1 MGTVTFLKPSLRDPL
16 TVNVRS
22 QEHRTLLSLLT
33 QFKLFDDCTCG
44 KGRCGECA
52 VKVAP
57 VAHGTKSRPV
67 RLSAQEKTVLFN
79 AGKLTREQY
88 EADAVLASP
97 ALWRLACQYVVRYEE
112 ILVAV

>member
-1 MGTVTFLKPSLRDPL
+1 MGTVTFLKMSLRDPL

-22 QEHRTLLSLLT
+22 QEKRTLLSLLT
-33 QFKLFDDCTCG
+33 QLNLFDACTCG
-44 KGRCGECA
+44 QGRCGQCA
-52 VKVAP
+52 VKV
-57 VAHGTKSRPV
+57 VLNSHGHTPRPV
-67 RLSAQEKTVLFN
+67 RLSHQEKSVLFK

>member
-1 MGTVTFLKPSLRDPL
+1 MGTVTFLKTSLRDPL
-16 TVNVRS
+16 TVSVRS
-22 QEHRTLLSLLT
+22 QEKRTLLSLLT
-33 QFKLFDDCTCG
+33 QLKLFDECTCG
-44 KGRCGECA
+44 QGRCGECA

-57 VAHGTKSRPV
+57 RSCGLPARPV
-67 RLSAQEKTVLFN
+67 RLSYQEKTVLFS

>member
-1 MGTVTFLKPSLRDPL
+1 MGTVTFLKPSLRDSL

-22 QEHRTLLSLLT
+22 QEKRTLLSLLT
-33 QFKLFDDCTCG
+33 QLKLFDDCTCG
-44 KGRCGECA
+44 QGRCGQCA

-57 VAHGTKSRPV
+57 VAHGYALRPV
-67 RLSAQEKTVLFN
+67 RLNDREKSVLFR

>member
-1 MGTVTFLKPSLRDPL
+1 MATVTFLKPNLRTPL

-33 QFKLFDDCTCG
+33 QLQLFDDCTCG
-44 KGRCGECA
+44 QGRCGECA

-57 VAHGTKSRPV
+57 VAHGGKPRPV
-67 RLSAQEKTVLFN
+67 RLNDREKSVLFKS
-79 AGKLTREQY
+79 GKLTRAQY
-88 EADAVLASP
+88 ESDAVASSP
-97 ALWRLACQYVVRYEE
+97 SLWRLACQYVVRYEE

>member
-1 MGTVTFLKPSLRDPL
+1 MATVTFLKPNLCAPL

-33 QFKLFDDCTCG
+33 QLQLFDDCTCG
-44 KGRCGECA
+44 QGRCGECA

-57 VAHGTKSRPV
+57 VVHGNKSRPV
-67 RLSAQEKTVLFN
+67 CLSTQEKTVLFN

-88 EADAVLASP
+88 EADAVPASP

>member
-1 MGTVTFLKPSLRDPL
+1 MATVTFLKPGLRDAL

-33 QFKLFDDCTCG
+33 QLKLFDECTCG

-57 VAHGTKSRPV
+57 RAHGGVSRPV
-67 RLSAQEKTVLFN
+67 RLSTQEKTVLFQ

>member
-1 MGTVTFLKPSLRDPL
+1 MATVTFLKPDLRAPL

-22 QEHRTLLSLLT
+22 QERRTLLSLLT
-33 QFKLFDDCTCG
+33 QLKLFDECTCG

-57 VAHGTKSRPV
+57 VTHGNKSRPV
-67 RLSAQEKTVLFN
+67 RLGTQEKTVLFN

-88 EADAVLASP
+88 DADAVPASP
-97 ALWRLACQYVVRYEE
+97 SLWRLACQYVVRYEE
-112 ILVAV
+112 ILVAM